1 MADNWDEHAEVVAA
15 GSSCPMPDCGAL
27 VVAYRSADGVERD
40 QSEPWEFTCRRCGIE
55 FTVPEA
61 DLIFQSLPEDWLL
74 GGSGCIA
81 EHSKRKSTSGVQEC

>member
-1 MADNWDEHAEVVAA
+1 MADDWDEHDEVVAA

-40 QSEPWEFTCRRCGIE
+40 HSEPWEFTCPRCGIE
-55 FTVPEA
+55 FTVTEA

-74 GGSGCIA
+74 G
-81 EHSKRKSTSGVQEC
+81 RVQAA